1 MKEPR
6 YIHHSEYFYGNKI
19 SDYGLQNGYVDY
31 RTLYKSFDAVLN
43 NNIIEKTAE
52 IGYWEPVN
60 GYDDNDEEN
69 NLREIF
75 QWFIISDAGA
85 KILMELTNETILYN
99 QELDMY
105 VSGISHYGT
114 SWDYVCTDIPIELD
128 NT

>member
-31 RTLYKSFDAVLN
+31 ATLAKSFDAVLN
-43 NNIIEKTAE
+43 NNIIEMTSN

-60 GYDDNDEEN
+60 GFEEDEDG
-69 NLREIF
+69 NLKEIF
-75 QWFIISDAGA
+75 QFYIISDAGA
-85 KILMELTNETILYN
+85 QILMELTNELVMYN
-99 QELDMY
+99 NILDMY
-105 VSGISHYGT
+105 CWCIDHWGS
-114 SWDYVCTDIPIELD
+114 SWSIVLTEIRVELN